1 MELHGYGVTLR
12 QLTED
17 KLELVRRWR
26 NDPKIQQYM
35 SYREHITPEMQ
46 RAWFQRI
53 NNEHNFY
60 FIIVYQDREIGLI
73 NIRDVDYENKCG
85 EPGIFVW
92 DDEYLD
98 SDVPMRASLCLGSL
112 IWDQLE
118 LDYLTIHVL
127 RSNKRA
133 IDYNLLLGFK
143 RLPNQDHLE
152 LQEYRLTRQEAKNP
166 AKKLLTIIKILQ
178 KSAPSLT

>member
-17 KLELVRRWR
+17 KLELIRRWR

-92 DDEYLD
+92 NDEYLD
-98 SDVPMRASLCLGSL
+98 SDVPMRATFCLYDF
-112 IWDQLE
+112 IWSQLG
-118 LDYLTIHVL
+118 LNTLNIHVL
-127 RSNKRA
+127 KSNKRA
-133 IDYNLLLGFK
+133 IKFNKFFGYYLLPG
-143 RLPNQDHLE
+143 QDDAE
-152 LQEYRLTRQEAKNP
+152 LQAYTLNRSNALD
-166 AKKLLTIIKILQ
+166 KLEKLKGLKAILEQ
-178 KSAPSLT
+178 TP